1 MPTTSVGQVFGDPS
15 TAESWLPRALR
26 QHHAAP
32 TSGPKSTLANS
43 TQSVEME
50 ENLDGG
56 ALLCSQASEMPNQ
69 AQPGLPA
76 MAASPILNS
85 TSGQQPPVIASRE
98 YGTTASPL
106 PDSPPCYTFHSA
118 GSSYA
123 FHSAGS
129 SDFPRGLL
137 HDAAPVFA
145 NDWPKR
151 TGMAI
156 PRSKTADSMW
166 SIDEALNETSPDE
179 HGHIRQA
186 GGQSG
191 TLELRSCTH
200 PHFAPVIVCR

>member
-56 ALLCSQASEMPNQ
+56 ALLCFQASEMPNQ
-69 AQPGLPA
+69 AQPGLLA
-76 MAASPILNS
+76 AAASPILNS
-85 TSGQQPPVIASRE
+85 TSGQQPPVVASPE
-98 YGTTASPL
+98 YGTTASQL
-106 PDSPPCYTFHSA
+106 PDSPPYYTFHSA
-118 GSSYA
+118 GPSHA

-129 SDFPRGLL
+129 SDFPRGLS
-137 HDAAPVFA
+137 HEAVPVLA

-166 SIDEALNETSPDE
+166 SIDEALNETSPNE

-186 GGQSG
+186 SSQSG
-191 TLELRSCTH
+191 TLGLRPCMH
-200 PHFAPVIVCR
+200 PHFALVMVCR